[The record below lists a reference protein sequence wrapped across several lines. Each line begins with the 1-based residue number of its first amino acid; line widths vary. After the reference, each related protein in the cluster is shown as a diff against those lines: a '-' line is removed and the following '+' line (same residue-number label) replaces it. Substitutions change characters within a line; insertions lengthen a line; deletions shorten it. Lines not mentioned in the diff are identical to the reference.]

1 MKNKILLWVKILG
14 VTQALLCLSMCI
26 PIIMESFP
34 AAFLGT
40 LSIFIGGDRGDGMGA
55 VIGILAIPVLLL
67 GIIFLFGFISG
78 VYIFKL
84 NLKARKLTFI
94 FMGLYL
100 AVSVLGP
107 FTLRLWW
114 LGTQML
120 FLVLTINVLIILCA
134 VVSLVLFGT
143 SRVKEQLAIEA
154 VASPI
159 TLKEKTI
166 FFLLLSVIII
176 VPTLLMIKDNN
187 SWDKQRMQQHQPARG
202 MKN

>member
-1 MKNKILLWVKILG
+1 MKNKILLWVKIIG

-26 PIIMESFP
+26 PIMMEAFP

-40 LSIFIGGDRGDGMGA
+40 LSIFTGDNRGDGMGA

-78 VYIFKL
+78 IYVFKL
-84 NLKARKLTFI
+84 NSKARKLTFI

-107 FTLRLWW
+107 FTLRIWW
-114 LGTQML
+114 LGKQML
-120 FLVLTINVLIILCA
+120 FLVLAINALIIVCA
-134 VVSLVLFGT
+134 VVSLVLFST
-143 SRVKEQLAIEA
+143 SRVKEQLAIEG
-154 VASPI
+154 VASPVI
-159 TLKEKTI
+159 LKEKMI
-166 FFLLLSVIII
+166 FFLLLFVIII
-176 VPTLLMIKDNN
+176 VPTLLISKDNN
-187 SWDKQRMQQHQPARG
+187 FRDKRMQQHQPARG